1 MIGRACILLSFTLCT
16 MPVAFA
22 AEDYNAIFEQAVN
35 AIEFDFD
42 ESWAYTE
49 TRVDSEHV
57 WVGRFDPR
65 RSSSEM
71 WRLLSVDKRPPTDE
85 EIEEYLKGKAH
96 DHHRRGDKRVNAM
109 VEPDTIALIE
119 ETDEHWLLGFQ
130 PGEDEK
136 DFMDSVDATIRI
148 TKPNG
153 YLEYIDI
160 RSHSPIKP
168 AIGVKISMLI
178 TRLTF
183 GPAADDGPVVPI
195 STQVE
200 VKGRAYLVVSFDEEE
215 LVRNSDFEFVGGKQ
229 RMVPDR

>member
-1 MIGRACILLSFTLCT
+1 MIGRACFLLSFTLCT
-16 MPVAFA
+16 VSA
-22 AEDYNAIFEQAVN
+22 APATEDYNAIFEQAVN
-35 AIEFDFD
+35 AIEFNFD
-42 ESWAYTE
+42 ENWAYTE

-65 RSSSEM
+65 RPSSEM
-71 WRLLSVDKRPPTDE
+71 WRLHSVDKRPPTNE
-85 EIEEYLKGKAH
+85 EIEEYLGDKAR
-96 DHHRRGDKRVNAM
+96 DHHRSGDKRVNEM
-109 VEPDTIALIE
+109 VEPDTIVLIE

-136 DFMDSVDATIRI
+136 EFMDSVDATIRI
-148 TKPNG
+148 KKPAA

-168 AIGVKISMLI
+168 AIGVKISKLI

-215 LVRNSDFEFVGGKQ
+215 LVRNSDFEYAGGE
-229 RMVPDR
+229 